1 MSIMKRIAL
10 NHTVLLADDI
20 KFSIHY
26 SDGMDKAAKYKS

>member
-1 MSIMKRIAL
+1 MKKIAL

-20 KFSIHY
+20 KFFIHY